1 MRFKCLLGRGLMG
14 IITAKQL
21 KQKTGEVIK
30 KVRSGERLT
39 VTYRGKPVAVIVP
52 STQKEQKALEEL
64 RSFDDAWKD
73 IEETLQKTKPKFKDW
88 REATEW
94 MRNRT

>member
-1 MRFKCLLGRGLMG
+1 MSTV
-14 IITAKQL
+14 TAKQL

-30 KVRSGERLT
+30 KVRLGERFT
-39 VTYRGKPVAVIVP
+39 VTYRGKPVAVIAP
-52 STQKEQKALEEL
+52 PTMEETKALEEL
-64 RSFDDAWKD
+64 RSFDEAWGD
-73 IEETLQKTKPKFKDW
+73 IEQTLRKTKPEFKGW

>member
-1 MRFKCLLGRGLMG
+1 MG

-52 STQKEQKALEEL
+52 STQKEKKAL
-64 RSFDDAWKD
+64 
-73 IEETLQKTKPKFKDW
+73 
-88 REATEW
+88 
-94 MRNRT
+94 